1 MNNFTTKLKKLKWV
15 QPLDRAA
22 LILMMV
28 LTILI
33 GIVLLTGDRTT
44 PKVKEFS
51 WQNKQIGAE
60 DMGFLIA
67 FNRPM
72 NRESVEKNLQ
82 IDPPLPGKM
91 SWAGRRMAYTLSEPI
106 PYGTPFSVQLKGARD
121 HLYGDKQGTLIE
133 PFTGFFRS
141 RDRAFTYIG
150 VQGTEEGR
158 LILVNL
164 SQNEP
169 KPIPLT
175 PEDLVVLDFKPYPK
189 GDRILFSAISKTE
202 QKQGLLEP
210 QLYTVTTGINPQSPG
225 ENHESAQQTPG
236 QIEKILDAKYY
247 RNLKFDLSPDGNMI
261 VVQRVNKTNPND
273 ASPWFI
279 EKGKSPKPLNAEG
292 GDFLIAPDSQSL
304 VIAQGPDLTTILPLK
319 PNAKPLEFLPK
330 FGQVLGF
337 ARDGSAATMLK
348 FNPDGTRSLFLV
360 NNQGQEQEL
369 YRTPPFGNIIS
380 AEFDPSNTVLYC
392 LITEVLDDPETYKEQ
407 PYIVAIDLKTKQVI
421 PFVILPNQQE
431 INMSLSPDG
440 LALLFDQTVTQT
452 TEPDDH
458 NQSTKTAG
466 GDTIKTS
473 RIWILPLVID
483 TPTDGSKPQ
492 VKPEELPFLGFHPQ
506 WLP

>member
-1 MNNFTTKLKKLKWV
+1 MNSLTSKFKNLKWV
-15 QPLDRAA
+15 QPLDQAA
-22 LILMMV
+22 LILIIV
-28 LTILI
+28 LTVLI

-44 PKVKEFS
+44 PKVKEFT

-60 DMGFLIA
+60 DMGFIMV

-82 IDPPLPGKM
+82 IDPPLSGKM
-91 SWAGRRMAYTLSEPI
+91 SWAGRRMAYTLSEPV

-121 HLYGDKQGTLIE
+121 HLYGEKQGTLIE

-141 RDRAFTYIG
+141 RDRAFVYIG
-150 VQGTEEGR
+150 VQGNEEGR

-164 SQNEP
+164 SQKEP

-175 PEDLVVLDFKPYPK
+175 PEDLVVLDFEPYPK
-189 GDRILFSAISKTE
+189 GDRILFSAITKSG
-202 QKQGLLEP
+202 QKQGLIEP
-210 QLYTVTTGINPQSPG
+210 ELYQVTTGINPQSPEDNSKPAQPPG
-225 ENHESAQQTPG
+225 E
-236 QIEKILDAKYY
+236 IEKLLDNKYY
-247 RNLKFDLSPDGNMI
+247 RNLKFDLSPDGNII
-261 VVQRVNKTNPND
+261 VIQRVSKTNPND

-279 EKGKSPKPLNAEG
+279 EKGKSPKPLNAQG
-292 GDFLIAPDSQSL
+292 GDFLIAPDSQSV

-337 ARDGSAATMLK
+337 ARNGSAAAMLK
-348 FNPDGTRSLFLV
+348 FNPDGTRSLFVV
-360 NNQGQEQEL
+360 NNQGQEQEI

-380 AEFDPSNTVLYC
+380 AEFDPSNSVLYC
-392 LITEVLDDPETYKEQ
+392 LITEVLDHPEIYQEQ
-407 PYIVAIDLKTKQVI
+407 PYIVAIDIKTKQVV

-431 INMSLSPDG
+431 INISLSPDG
-440 LALLFDQTVTQT
+440 LALLFDQTVIKTG
-452 TEPDDH
+452 ELDDAE
-458 NQSTKTAG
+458 QSTKTQG

-492 VKPEELPFLGFHPQ
+492 VKPEELPFLGFQPQ